1 MSFIRAVLDRHYRR
15 HEQGQGLTEYA
26 LILTLIVIVAIIAL
40 VFIGGQVSQVL
51 SNVGNS
57 V

>member
-1 MSFIRAVLDRHYRR
+1 MLRNES
-15 HEQGQGLTEYA
+15 GQGLTEYA
-26 LILTLIVIVAIIAL
+26 LILTLIVIVAILAL
-40 VFIGGQVSQVL
+40 TFVGGKVSEVL

>member
-1 MSFIRAVLDRHYRR
+1 MESLRAVLDRHRR
-15 HEQGQGLTEYA
+15 GESGQGLTEYA
-26 LILTLIVIVAIIAL
+26 LILTLVVIVAIIAL
-40 VFIGGQVSQVL
+40 VFLGGHVSQVL

>member
-1 MSFIRAVLDRHYRR
+1 MPVIRAVLDRHRR
-15 HEQGQGLTEYA
+15 SEQGQGLTEYA

-51 SNVGNS
+51 SDVGHS